1 MNLIFTLTKK
11 EELIL
16 SKNNKVQ
23 TGKFRVVLMLLFI
36 CMVSYNSIAQNTKI
50 SLNFSNISIKE
61 VFKEIEKQSQ
71 YSIFYSDEL
80 IKNIVVKNLNSK
92 GETALVI
99 LDKLLP
105 QYNLKYELNNNII
118 VILQATD
125 KKTKSPEKRKVTGKV
140 SGSDGLTIPGV
151 NVFLKGSNEGT
162 ITNINGEFSL
172 EVPDQKST
180 LVFSFIGFIRQE
192 VQVGNSDFLDILLKE
207 EIVEL
212 DGVVVTALGITKEKK
227 ALGYSV
233 SYLKGNELTTVKDPN
248 IMNSLAGKSAG
259 VQISK
264 TAGGPDASTRVII
277 RGINSLQ
284 GNNQPLFVVD
294 GIPMNNNN
302 FGQTTASAEGND
314 VGQGFELGSGIGD
327 LNPEDIESV
336 SILKGPNASALYGS
350 RAANGVI
357 IFTTKKGTKKTGLGI
372 TFSTN
377 TTADKAIHDRT
388 YQDVYGFGNNGISP
402 VNADGI
408 KQFQDQTEG
417 SWGSAMDGQPFI
429 DWDGV
434 TRNYDPQPDNYKDFF
449 QTGYTSTNTI
459 AVAGGTDKSV
469 YRLSY
474 TNLSNKGI
482 SPNNKFGRN
491 TFNLSAGTEL
501 GPKLKIDTKVTYI
514 THEAKNRNFQAD
526 GHSVSRNYI
535 HMSRHISDA
544 SLQNYENEDGTEN
557 VWRNNDRQS
566 NPYWVAY
573 KNFNGDKRDRIMGNT
588 SVTYNFNSWL
598 SLMGRIG
605 LDMYNSKTKQITATG
620 ALTRLGTDGQLY
632 EATQFS
638 KEINSDFLFSAHKS
652 VSKKISVSGTFG
664 GSNYY
669 QKYESFSG
677 RVTRSSTPNFY
688 NIQYSKDNTIAW
700 TYFQEKKTQSL
711 YGTAQ
716 IEYNKYLYLDVT
728 ARNDWS
734 SSLPVKNNS
743 YFYPSI
749 TGSYVFSE
757 SFDLNDKV
765 ISFGKVRASWAKV
778 GNDTDPYRLAS
789 VFNSAGSYNGQPL
802 VTISTGLPAV
812 DLMPETT
819 ISYEIGTELRFFLDR
834 LGFDI
839 TLYKSTTSNQILNA
853 GIATSSGFRNAL
865 INAGEIAN
873 KGIEIQINA
882 EPVRL
887 SNGLS
892 WNIIFNYAKNLSE
905 VVSLTQGLNS
915 LVLANHWN
923 LTVEANPGEPYGNLV
938 GVQIKRDANG
948 NKVIGA
954 DGRYI
959 RGERAVLG
967 NYNPDWIGGITNSLK
982 YKRVTFSC
990 QVDMKMGGEIYSA
1003 TNHYGMEKGTFIETL
1018 EGRAEWYASEV
1029 ARKAAGVS
1037 SAQWT
1042 PTGGIIA
1049 EGVLE
1054 DGSVNTKFMNP
1065 ETYFAQY
1072 ATWTKEIHEP
1082 YIYDATYIKL
1092 REVYL
1097 SYKLPEKLV
1106 NRIKLNNAEVAL
1118 TGHNLWTIYKKTPN
1132 IDPESVYNS
1141 TNAQGVEYAAL
1152 PSVRNIGIYVK
1163 VEF

>member
-1 MNLIFTLTKK
+1 MNLFLPGITKK
-11 EELIL
+11 IL
-16 SKNNKVQ
+16 FAKDKKGVAGSLRFLFLLSFVCFMSHNVFAQNNK
-23 TGKFRVVLMLLFI
+23 I
-36 CMVSYNSIAQNTKI
+36 N
-50 SLNFSNISIKE
+50 LNMSNISIKD

-80 IKNIVVKNLNSK
+80 IKDITVKNLNTK
-92 GETALVI
+92 GESAFGI
-99 LDKLLP
+99 LNKLLP
-105 QYNLKYELNNNII
+105 QYNLKYELNDNVI
-118 VILQATD
+118 VIL
-125 KKTKSPEKRKVTGKV
+125 KSLEKRPKTPEKIKVTGKV
-140 SGSDGLTIPGV
+140 SGVDGLSIPGV
-151 NVFLKGSNEGT
+151 NVYLKGSNQGT
-162 ITNINGEFSL
+162 VTNIDGDYSL
-172 EVPDQKST
+172 EVPGQNST
-180 LVFSFIGFIRQE
+180 LIFSFIGFIRQE
-192 VQVGNSDFLDILLKE
+192 VEVGTTNPINIVLNQES
-207 EIVEL
+207 VEL
-212 DGVVVTALGITKEKK
+212 NGVVVTALGITKEKK

-264 TAGGPDASTRVII
+264 SAGGPDASTRVII

-302 FGQTTASAEGND
+302 FGQTVASAEGND

-357 IFTTKKGTKKTGLGI
+357 IFTTKKGSKRSGI
-372 TFSTN
+372 GVTFSTN
-377 TTADKAIHDRT
+377 TTVDRAVYERV

-402 VNADGI
+402 VNANGM

-417 SWGSAMDGQPFI
+417 SWGGKMDGTPFI

-434 TRNYDPQPDNYKDFF
+434 TRNYDPQPNNYTDFF
-449 QTGYTSTNTI
+449 GTGYTSTNTL
-459 AVAGGTDKSV
+459 AVSGGNDKTV

-482 SPNNKFGRN
+482 SPNNHFGRN
-491 TFNLSAGTEL
+491 TLNLSAGANLT
-501 GPKLKIDTKVTYI
+501 PKLKIDTKVTYI
-514 THEAKNRNFQAD
+514 HHDSKNRNFQAD

-535 HMSRHISDA
+535 HMSRHVSDA
-544 SLQNYENEDGTEN
+544 SLRNYEKPDGSQS

-573 KNFNGDKRDRIMGNT
+573 KDFNGDTRDRIMGNT
-588 SVTYNFNSWL
+588 SLTYNINSWL
-598 SLMGRIG
+598 TLMGRVG
-605 LDMYNSKTKQITATG
+605 LDMYNAKTKQITATG
-620 ALTRLGTDGQLY
+620 ELTRLGTDGQLY
-632 EATQFS
+632 EAMQFS
-638 KEINSDFLFSAHKS
+638 KEINSDFLLSAHKPIGD
-652 VSKKISVSGTFG
+652 KFSVSGTFG

-669 QKYESFSG
+669 QDYESFSG
-677 RVTRSSTPNFY
+677 RTTRSSTPNFY
-688 NIQYSKDNTIAW
+688 NIQYSKDNIIAW
-700 TYFQEKKTQSL
+700 TYFQKKRTQSL

-716 IEYNKYLYLDVT
+716 VEYNKYLYLDVT

-734 SSLPVKNNS
+734 STLPVKNNS
-743 YFYPSI
+743 FFYPSL
-749 TGSYVFSE
+749 TGSFIFSE
-757 SFDLNDKV
+757 FFKMRDKIV
-765 ISFGKVRASWAKV
+765 SFGKLRASWAKV
-778 GNDTDPYRLAS
+778 GNDTDPYRLES
-789 VFNSAGSYNGQPL
+789 VYNSAGSYNGQPL
-802 VTISTGLPAV
+802 VTISAGLPAR

-819 ISYEIGTELRFFLDR
+819 ISYEVGTEMRFFLDR

-839 TLYKSTTSNQILNA
+839 TLYKSKTSNQILNA
-853 GIATSSGFRNAL
+853 DIATSSGFNNAL

-873 KGIEIQINA
+873 KGIELQINA
-882 EPVRL
+882 EPIRL
-887 SNGLS
+887 SNGFS
-892 WNIIFNYAKNLSE
+892 WNIIFNYSRNMSE

-923 LTVEANPGEPYGNLV
+923 LTVEANPGQPYGDLV

-954 DGRYI
+954 DGRYL
-959 RGERAVLG
+959 RGDRVVLG
-967 NYNPDWIGGITNSLK
+967 NYNPDWIGGITNSFR

-1003 TNHYGMEKGTFIETL
+1003 TNHYGREKGVFIETL
-1018 EGRAEWYASEV
+1018 KGREEWYASEA
-1029 ARKAAGVS
+1029 ARKEAGVS
-1037 SAQWT
+1037 PALWV
-1042 PTGGIIA
+1042 PTGGVVA

-1054 DGSVNTKFMNP
+1054 DGTVNTKFMNP
-1065 ETYFAQY
+1065 ETYFTQF

-1106 NRIKLNNAEVAL
+1106 NRIKLSNAEVAL
-1118 TGHNLWTIYKKTPN
+1118 TGHNVWLIYKKSPN

-1141 TNAQGVEYAAL
+1141 TNAQGVEYAAM
-1152 PSVRNIGIYVK
+1152 PSVRNIGIYIK

>member
-1 MNLIFTLTKK
+1 MD
-11 EELIL
+11 LIL
-16 SKNNKVQ
+16 PRNTKAALLSLRKKNLAGKLIVLILLFFMSFSSYTAFAQNNKI
-23 TGKFRVVLMLLFI
+23 TLNL
-36 CMVSYNSIAQNTKI
+36 SNT
-50 SLNFSNISIKE
+50 SIKD

-80 IKNIVVKNLNSK
+80 IKNIVVKSINSK

-125 KKTKSPEKRKVTGKV
+125 KPSKSPVKRTVTGKV
-140 SGSDGLTIPGV
+140 SGADGLSIPGV
-151 NVFLKGSNEGT
+151 SVFLKGTNDGT
-162 ITNINGEFSL
+162 ITNIDGMFSL
-172 EVPDQKST
+172 EVPSQSST
-180 LVFSFIGFIRQE
+180 LIFSFVGFIRQE
-192 VQVGNSDFLDILLKE
+192 VEVGSLNTMNIVLQQES
-207 EIVEL
+207 VEL
-212 DGVVVTALGITKEKK
+212 NGVVVTALGITKEKK

-264 TAGGPDASTRVII
+264 SAGGPDASTRVII

-302 FGQTTASAEGND
+302 FGQTVASAEGND

-357 IFTTKKGTKKTGLGI
+357 IFTTKKGAKRTGIGV

-377 TTADKAIHDRT
+377 TTIDRAVYDRV

-402 VNADGI
+402 VNSEGI

-417 SWGSAMDGQPFI
+417 SWGGKMDGTPFI

-434 TRNYDPQPDNYKDFF
+434 TRNYDPQPNNYKDFF
-449 QTGYTSTNTI
+449 ETGYTSTNTL
-459 AVAGGTDKSV
+459 AVAGGNDKAV

-474 TNLSNKGI
+474 TNLTNKGI
-482 SPNNKFGRN
+482 SPNNKFDRN
-491 TFNLSAGTEL
+491 TVNLSAGANLT
-501 GPKLKIDTKVTYI
+501 PKLKIDTKVTYI
-514 THEAKNRNFQAD
+514 NHEAKNRNFQAD

-535 HMSRHISDA
+535 HMSRHVSDA
-544 SLQNYENEDGTEN
+544 SLRNYEKADGTQN

-573 KNFNGDKRDRIMGNT
+573 KDYNGDKRDRIMGNT
-588 SVTYNFNSWL
+588 SVTYNINSWL
-598 SLMGRIG
+598 SLMGRVGI
-605 LDMYNSKTKQITATG
+605 DMYSAKTKQITATG
-620 ALTRLGTDGQLY
+620 ELTRLGTDGQLY
-632 EATQFS
+632 EAMQFS
-638 KEINSDFLFSAHKS
+638 KEINSDFLLSAHKS
-652 VSKKISVSGTFG
+652 LNSKISISGTFG

-669 QKYESFSG
+669 QQYQSSSG
-677 RVTRSSTPNFY
+677 RTTRSSTPNFY
-688 NIQYSKDNTIAW
+688 NIQYSKDNIIAW
-700 TYFQEKKTQSL
+700 TYNSEKKTQSL

-728 ARNDWS
+728 SRNDWS
-734 SSLPVKNNS
+734 STLPVKNNS
-743 YFYPSI
+743 YFYPSV
-749 TGSYVFSE
+749 TGSFVFSE
-757 SFDLNDKV
+757 LLKTKDKI
-765 ISFGKVRASWAKV
+765 ISFGKLRASWAKV
-778 GNDTDPYRLAS
+778 GNDTDPYRLES

-812 DLMPETT
+812 DLQPETT
-819 ISYEIGTELRFFLDR
+819 ISYEVGTEVRFLMDR
-834 LGFDI
+834 LGFDL

-853 GIATSSGFRNAL
+853 DIATSSGFNNAL

-873 KGIEIQINA
+873 KGIELQINA
-882 EPVRL
+882 EPIRL
-887 SNGLS
+887 KNGFS
-892 WNIIFNYAKNLSE
+892 WNVIFNYARNLSE
-905 VVSLTQGLNS
+905 VVRLTNGLNS

-954 DGRYI
+954 DGRYV
-959 RGERAVLG
+959 RGDRVVLG
-967 NYNPDWIGGITNSLK
+967 NYNPDWIGGITNSFK
-982 YKRVTFSC
+982 YKRVTLSC
-990 QVDMKMGGEIYSA
+990 QVDMKIGGEIYSA

-1018 EGRAEWYASEV
+1018 DGRAEWYASEE

-1037 SAQWT
+1037 SAAWI

-1049 EGVLE
+1049 EGVLA
-1054 DGSVNTKFMNP
+1054 DGSVNTRYMNP
-1065 ETYFAQY
+1065 ETYFAQF

-1082 YIYDATYIKL
+1082 YVYDATYIKL

-1097 SYKLPEKLV
+1097 SYKLPDKLV
-1106 NRIKLNNAEVAL
+1106 NRIKLTGAEIAL
-1118 TGHNLWTIYKKTPN
+1118 TGHNVWLIYKKTPN

-1141 TNAQGVEYAAL
+1141 TNAQGVEYAAM
-1152 PSVRNIGIYVK
+1152 PSVRNIGFYIK

>member
-1 MNLIFTLTKK
+1 MNLFLPGNTDALMPSGNKK
-11 EELIL
+11 
-16 SKNNKVQ
+16 SSS
-23 TGKFRVVLMLLFI
+23 GKTRFLLLMFLLCLLGYTTF
-36 CMVSYNSIAQNTKI
+36 AQNSKVN
-50 SLNFSNISIKE
+50 LNLTNTSIKD

-71 YSIFYSDEL
+71 FSIFYSDEL
-80 IKNIVVKNLNSK
+80 IKNITVKNLTSK
-92 GETALVI
+92 GETALTI

-105 QYNLKYELNNNII
+105 QYNLRYELNNNII
-118 VILQATD
+118 VILQAAD
-125 KKTKSPEKRKVTGKV
+125 RKSKTPEKHTVTGKV
-140 SGSDGLTIPGV
+140 TGADGLTIPGV

-162 ITNINGEFSL
+162 NTNINGEFTI
-172 EVPDQKST
+172 EVPGQNST
-180 LVFSFIGFIRQE
+180 LIFSFIGFIRQE
-192 VQVGNSDFLDILLKE
+192 AEAGNLNTLDIVLQQE
-207 EIVEL
+207 SVEL
-212 DGVVVTALGITKEKK
+212 NGVVVTALGITKEKK

-264 TAGGPDASTRVII
+264 SAGGPDASTRVII

-284 GNNQPLFVVD
+284 GNNQPLFIVD
-294 GIPMNNNN
+294 GIPMNNSN
-302 FGQTTASAEGND
+302 FGQTVASAEGND

-357 IFTTKKGTKKTGLGI
+357 IFTTKKGTKRTGIGI

-377 TTADKAIHDRT
+377 TTADRAVYDRV

-402 VNADGI
+402 VNADGM

-417 SWGSAMDGQPFI
+417 SWGGKMDGTPFI

-449 QTGYTSTNTI
+449 ETGYTSTNTI
-459 AVAGGTDKSV
+459 AVAGGNEKAV

-482 SPNNKFGRN
+482 SPNNQFGRN
-491 TFNLSAGTEL
+491 TFTLSAGADLT
-501 GPKLKIDTKVTYI
+501 PKLKIDTKVTYI
-514 THEAKNRNFQAD
+514 NHEAKNRNFQAD

-535 HMSRHISDA
+535 HMSRHVSDA
-544 SLQNYENEDGTEN
+544 SLRNYEKADGTQN

-573 KNFNGDKRDRIMGNT
+573 KDYNGDTRDRIMGNT
-588 SVTYNFNSWL
+588 SANYTFNSWL
-598 SLMGRIG
+598 SLMGRVGI
-605 LDMYNSKTKQITATG
+605 DMYNAKTKQITATG
-620 ALTRLGTDGQLY
+620 ELTRLGSDGQLY
-632 EATQFS
+632 EAMQFS
-638 KEINSDFLFSAHKS
+638 KEINSDFLLSTHKS
-652 VSKKISVSGTFG
+652 LSSKISISGTFG

-669 QKYESFSG
+669 QQYHSSSG
-677 RVTRSSTPNFY
+677 RTTRSSTPNFY
-688 NIQYSKDNTIAW
+688 NIQYSKDNIIAW
-700 TYFQEKKTQSL
+700 TVFSEKKTQSL
-711 YGTAQ
+711 YSTAQ
-716 IEYNKYLYLDVT
+716 VEYNKFLYLDVT

-734 SSLPVKNNS
+734 STLPVKNNS
-743 YFYPSI
+743 YFYPSL
-749 TGSYVFSE
+749 TGSFVFSE
-757 SFDLNDKV
+757 FLKTKDKV
-765 ISFGKVRASWAKV
+765 ISFGKLRASWAKV
-778 GNDTDPYRLAS
+778 GNDTDPYRLES

-812 DLMPETT
+812 DLQPETT
-819 ISYEIGTELRFFLDR
+819 ISYEVGTELRFFMDR
-834 LGFDI
+834 LGLDL

-853 GIATSSGFRNAL
+853 DIATSSGFNNAL

-873 KGIEIQINA
+873 KGIELQINA

-887 SNGLS
+887 KNGFS
-892 WNIIFNYAKNLSE
+892 WNIIFNYAKNLSQ
-905 VVSLTQGLNS
+905 VVSLTNGLNS

-954 DGRYI
+954 DGRYV
-959 RGERAVLG
+959 RGDRVVLG
-967 NYNPDWIGGITNSLK
+967 NYNPDWIGGITNNFK
-982 YKRVTFSC
+982 YKRFSLNC
-990 QVDMKMGGEIYSA
+990 QVDMKVGGEIYSA
-1003 TNHYGMEKGTFIETL
+1003 TNHYGMEKGVFIETL
-1018 EGRAEWYASEV
+1018 AGRAEWYASEE
-1029 ARKAAGVS
+1029 ARKAAGVT
-1037 SAQWT
+1037 SAAWT

-1049 EGVLE
+1049 EGVLA
-1054 DGSVNTKFMNP
+1054 DGTVNTRYMNP
-1065 ETYFAQY
+1065 ETYYTQF

-1082 YIYDATYIKL
+1082 YVYDATYIKL

-1106 NRIKLNNAEVAL
+1106 NRIKLTSAEVAL
-1118 TGHNLWTIYKKTPN
+1118 TGHNVWLIYKKTPN

-1152 PSVRNIGIYVK
+1152 PSVRNLGFYIK

>member
-1 MNLIFTLTKK
+1 MNLFLPGNTRTSFFTQDKK
-11 EELIL
+11 RVVRLNRFFLLLFFTFLL
-16 SKNNKVQ
+16 SLNIYAQNNKIN
-23 TGKFRVVLMLLFI
+23 L
-36 CMVSYNSIAQNTKI
+36 NS
-50 SLNFSNISIKE
+50 SNISIKD

-80 IKNIVVKNLNSK
+80 IKNIIVKNINSK
-92 GETALVI
+92 GETALAI

-118 VILQATD
+118 VILQAAD
-125 KKTKSPEKRKVTGKV
+125 KRSKTPEKHTVNGKV
-140 SGSDGLTIPGV
+140 SGADGLTIPGV
-151 NVFLKGSNEGT
+151 NVYLKGSNEGT
-162 ITNINGEFSL
+162 VTNINGEFSL
-172 EVPDQKST
+172 EVPVQNST
-180 LVFSFIGFIRQE
+180 LIFSFIGFIRQE
-192 VQVGNSDFLDILLKE
+192 VEVGNLNSLDIVLQQE
-207 EIVEL
+207 SVEL
-212 DGVVVTALGITKEKK
+212 NGVVVTALGITKEKK

-264 TAGGPDASTRVII
+264 SAGGPDASTRVII

-302 FGQTTASAEGND
+302 FGQTVASAEGND

-357 IFTTKKGTKKTGLGI
+357 IFTTKKGSKRTGIGV

-377 TTADKAIHDRT
+377 TTADMAVYNRV
-388 YQDVYGFGNNGISP
+388 YQDVYGFGNNGICP
-402 VNADGI
+402 VNADGM

-417 SWGSAMDGQPFI
+417 SWGGKMDGSLFI

-434 TRNYDPQPDNYKDFF
+434 TRNYNPQPDNYKDFF
-449 QTGYTSTNTI
+449 ETGYTSTNTL
-459 AVAGGTDKSV
+459 AVSGGNDKAV

-474 TNLSNKGI
+474 TNLTNKGI
-482 SPNNKFGRN
+482 SPNNKFDRN
-491 TFNLSAGTEL
+491 TLNLSAGANLT
-501 GPKLKIDTKVTYI
+501 PKLKIDTKVTYI
-514 THEAKNRNFQAD
+514 SHIAKNRNYQAD

-535 HMSRHISDA
+535 HMSRHVSDA
-544 SLQNYENEDGTEN
+544 SLRNYEKEDGTQN

-573 KNFNGDKRDRIMGNT
+573 KDYNGDNRDRIMGNT
-588 SVTYNFNSWL
+588 SVTYTINSWL
-598 SLMGRIG
+598 SFMGRVG
-605 LDMYNSKTKQITATG
+605 LDMYTAKAKQITATG
-620 ALTRLGTDGQLY
+620 ELTRLGTDGQLY
-632 EATQFS
+632 EAMQFS
-638 KEINSDFLFSAHKS
+638 KEINSDFLLSAHKS
-652 VSKKISVSGTFG
+652 LSNKISISGTLG

-669 QKYESFSG
+669 SQYQSSSG

-688 NIQYSKDNTIAW
+688 NIQYSKDNIVAW
-700 TYFQEKKTQSL
+700 TYFSEKKTQSI
-711 YGTAQ
+711 YGTGQ
-716 IEYNKYLYLDVT
+716 IEYNKFLFLDIT

-734 SSLPVKNNS
+734 STLPVKNNS
-743 YFYPSI
+743 YFYPSL
-749 TGSYVFSE
+749 TGSFVFSE
-757 SFDLNDKV
+757 FFKTKDKI
-765 ISFGKVRASWAKV
+765 ISFGKLRASWAKV
-778 GNDTDPYRLAS
+778 GNDTDPYRLES

-812 DLMPETT
+812 DLQPETT
-819 ISYEIGTELRFFLDR
+819 ISYEVGTELRFFLDR

-839 TLYKSTTSNQILNA
+839 TLYKSKTSNQILNA
-853 GIATSSGFRNAL
+853 DIATSSGFNNAL

-873 KGIEIQINA
+873 KGIELQINA

-887 SNGLS
+887 KNGFS
-892 WNIIFNYAKNLSE
+892 WNIIFNYSKNLSK
-905 VVSLTQGLNS
+905 VISLTNGLNS
-915 LVLANHWN
+915 LILANHWN
-923 LTVEANPGEPYGNLV
+923 LTVEANPGQPYGDLV

-954 DGRYI
+954 DGRYV
-959 RGERAVLG
+959 RGDRVVLG
-967 NYNPDWIGGITNSLK
+967 NYNPDWIGGITNSFR
-982 YKRVTFSC
+982 YKRVTLSC
-990 QVDMKMGGEIYSA
+990 QVDMKIGGEIYSA

-1018 EGRAEWYASEV
+1018 DGREGWYASEE

-1037 SAQWT
+1037 AAAWT

-1049 EGVLE
+1049 EGILA
-1054 DGSVNTKFMNP
+1054 DGTVNTKYMNP
-1065 ETYFAQY
+1065 ETYYTQF

-1082 YIYDATYIKL
+1082 YVYDATYIKL

-1097 SYKLPEKLV
+1097 SYKLPEKWI

-1118 TGHNLWTIYKKTPN
+1118 TAHNLWLIYKNAPN

-1152 PSVRNIGIYVK
+1152 PSVRNIGIYIK